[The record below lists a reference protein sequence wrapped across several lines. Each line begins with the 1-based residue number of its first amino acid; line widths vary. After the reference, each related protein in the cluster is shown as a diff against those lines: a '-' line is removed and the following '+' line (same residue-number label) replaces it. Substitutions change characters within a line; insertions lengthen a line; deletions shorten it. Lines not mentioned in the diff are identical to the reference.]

1 MSIPSYSKLLLE
13 KCFYGIWLPSDI
25 HKLSNVLLQ
34 VSEQNKSCDWGMRQT
49 TKCYF
54 GRNSRQMV
62 KILSFT
68 LSLIFLPFGTTTENR
83 SPQHCSQS
91 LHHSVILRLLRN
103 TSRRIQGSDHVLFF
117 NISVQMAVSFPCYKQ
132 GWTSQKQFVSFYLTL
147 EPGGLPFLWILS
159 CPFIILE
166 AKVLTPTWRW

>member
-1 MSIPSYSKLLLE
+1 MVSGYLRIYTNFQMCYFKCQRKISLATEEWEKLLSATLE
-13 KCFYGIWLPSDI
+13 EIVGKWS
-25 HKLSNVLLQ
+25 S
-34 VSEQNKSCDWGMRQT
+34 
-49 TKCYF
+49 
-54 GRNSRQMV
+54 

-103 TSRRIQGSDHVLFF
+103 TSRRIQGSDHVSFFF

-132 GWTSQKQFVSFYLTL
+132 GWTSQKQFISFYLTL

-159 CPFIILE
+159 CPFTILE